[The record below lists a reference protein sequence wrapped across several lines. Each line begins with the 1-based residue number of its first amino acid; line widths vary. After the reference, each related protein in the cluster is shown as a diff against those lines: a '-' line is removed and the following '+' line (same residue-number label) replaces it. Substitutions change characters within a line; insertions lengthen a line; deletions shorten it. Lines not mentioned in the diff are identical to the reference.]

1 MSGLVAR
8 RPKGTERS
16 ITRWLARTAG
26 FKAGAYELRC
36 VSTAEPYP
44 LERFAPT
51 RTSSPEA
58 FALDVLE
65 LAQEDADARGE
76 RSEYRV
82 ELLAESGEVLATHVV
97 RCLPREPVESEPSAD
112 VLRVVLDHQQ
122 ALMKS
127 YLSMSTTALAE
138 VQRVSSTAIEAS
150 RGLVN
155 PLVKRL
161 EAVEAENAELRE
173 LARDAQAVVAVAA
186 VEDEGADR
194 AERRT
199 AALEKLAGVVL
210 MHLAKGGDVKA
221 ATLINELVGTPPS
234 K

>member
-1 MSGLVAR
+1 MSALVAR

-16 ITRWLARTAG
+16 ITRWLARTQG
-26 FKAGAYELRC
+26 LRIGALELRC

-44 LERFAPT
+44 LERFPPT
-51 RTSSPEA
+51 RVSSPEA
-58 FALDVLE
+58 FAVDVLE

-76 RSEYRV
+76 RSEYRI
-82 ELLAESGEVLATHVV
+82 ELLADSGEVLATHVV

-112 VLRVVLDHQQ
+112 VLRVLVDHQQ

-127 YLSMSTTALAE
+127 YLSTTTTALAE

-150 RGLVN
+150 RGLVT

-161 EAVEAENAELRE
+161 EAVEQENAELRE
-173 LARDAQAVVAVAA
+173 LAREAQAVVAVAA
-186 VEDEGADR
+186 AEEDGSQR

-199 AALEKLAGVVL
+199 AALEKLAAVVL
-210 MHLAKGGDVKA
+210 THLAKSGDLKA
-221 ATLINELVGTPPS
+221 ASLIQEIVGQPP